1 MKKKGRVTMA
11 KLTSLK
17 TCMVLFILM
26 QTNLKAQTPAV
37 LQSIS
42 YEQQGDLTPFYGISL
57 RREGLTTTDNQGR
70 HAWEIDTVLSLRI
83 SDIRYPAGS
92 QSYLM
97 NEILKKEDASDE
109 NTR

>member
-1 MKKKGRVTMA
+1 MKKKEGTML

-26 QTNLKAQTPAV
+26 QTNLKAQTPGV

-42 YEQQGDLTPFYGISL
+42 YEQQGDLIPFYGISL